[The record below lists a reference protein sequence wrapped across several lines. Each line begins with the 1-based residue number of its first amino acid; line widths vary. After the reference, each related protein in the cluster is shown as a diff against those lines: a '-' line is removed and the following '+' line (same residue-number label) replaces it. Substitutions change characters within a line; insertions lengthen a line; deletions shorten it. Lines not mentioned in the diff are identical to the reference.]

1 MYLDVFDR
9 NPYGTNCWLLSAEE
23 SDEAV
28 VVDPGFEPAAVHAV
42 LDAVGKRPAAV
53 LLTHAHLD
61 HAGSAGTF
69 AADLPVYV
77 HPDDVP
83 AFADYAAW
91 GGMSPTVLDTVADL
105 RTFVDGDV
113 LRLADLTLEVLHTP
127 GHTPGS
133 SCFRID
139 DEVVL
144 LSGDLVF
151 AGTIGRSDFANSDPA
166 AMRRSLIRFL
176 TLPDAMRVLPGHG
189 AETTVGTERTSNPF
203 LREVG

>member
-1 MYLDVFDR
+1 
-9 NPYGTNCWLLSAEE
+9 
-23 SDEAV
+23 
-28 VVDPGFEPAAVHAV
+28 
-42 LDAVGKRPAAV
+42 V

-61 HAGSAGTF
+61 HAGSAGCF
-69 AADLPVYV
+69 AAELPVYV

-83 AFADYAAW
+83 AFTDYTAW
-91 GGMSPTVLDTVADL
+91 GGMSPAALDPVDDL

-113 LRLADLTLEVLHTP
+113 LRFAGLSLAVQHTP

-139 DEVVL
+139 DEVVV

-189 AETTVGTERTSNPF
+189 AETTVGTERASNPF
-203 LREVG
+203 LREAG